1 MRIFKHLLVGLL
13 IIVLS
18 LSTASISAADQS
30 KSAAGSNRQSQTIVQ
45 QNEKITS
52 GVEAKTAKKNTKK
65 KAKKLAVKK
74 SVKKSVK
81 KKAVKKVKKS
91 VKKKKVVKK
100 VKKAKVVKKA
110 AKKKAVQ
117 KPAKKTPAK
126 ATAKAATKTAVKAPA
141 KATTKTTAKAPA
153 SQPAAAQA
161 QPAASGQYNGSVEQ
175 QIVNLVNN
183 VRTQNGLQPL
193 QVKPELQNSARQWS
207 QQQFSNG
214 AMSHGMMNFSRN
226 TVAGQNV
233 AYAKGDVNYFGWD
246 QIWSAQATM
255 DGWMNSPDHRAN
267 ILKPEYKYIGV
278 GVVYGQKNGSSD
290 GWAFFTQDFSD

>member
-1 MRIFKHLLVGLL
+1 MRIFKNLLVGLL
-13 IIVLS
+13 IVVLS

-30 KSAAGSNRQSQTIVQ
+30 KSAAGSNKQSQPIVQ

-52 GVEAKTAKKNTKK
+52 GVEAKSVKKHAKK
-65 KAKKLAVKK
+65 KAKKPVVKK
-74 SVKKSVK
+74 RIKKSVK
-81 KKAVKKVKKS
+81 KKAVKKAKKS
-91 VKKKKVVKK
+91 VKKKKAVKK
-100 VKKAKVVKKA
+100 VKKAVKKAKVVKK
-110 AKKKAVQ
+110 KAVH
-117 KPAKKTPAK
+117 KAVKKTPVK
-126 ATAKAATKTAVKAPA
+126 KAPA
-141 KATTKTTAKAPA
+141 KAPVQAQTPAP
-153 SQPAAAQA
+153 

-183 VRTQNGLQPL
+183 VRAQNGLQAL
-193 QVKPELQNSARQWS
+193 QVKPELQNFARQWS

-255 DGWMNSPDHRAN
+255 DGWMNSPGHRAN

-278 GVVYGQKNGSSD
+278 GVVYGQKNGSSE

>member
-1 MRIFKHLLVGLL
+1 VRIFKHLLVGLL
-13 IIVLS
+13 IVVLS

-30 KSAAGSNRQSQTIVQ
+30 KSAAVSNKQSQPIVQ

-52 GVEAKTAKKNTKK
+52 GVEAKTVKKQAKKKTKR
-65 KAKKLAVKK
+65 LAVKK
-74 SVKKSVK
+74 SIKKSVK
-81 KKAVKKVKKS
+81 HKAAKKAKKS
-91 VKKKKVVKK
+91 VKKKKAVKK
-100 VKKAKVVKKA
+100 VKKAKVVKK
-110 AKKKAVQ
+110 KAVH
-117 KPAKKTPAK
+117 K
-126 ATAKAATKTAVKAPA
+126 AVKKAPA
-141 KATTKTTAKAPA
+141 HATAQAPA
-153 SQPAAAQA
+153 SQPAT
-161 QPAASGQYNGSVEQ
+161 SGQYNGSVEQ
-175 QIVNLVNN
+175 QIVDLVNN
-183 VRTQNGLQPL
+183 VRAQNGLQAL
-193 QVKPELQNSARQWS
+193 QIKPELQNFARQWS

-233 AYAKGDVNYFGWD
+233 AYSKGDVNYFGWD

-255 DGWMNSPDHRAN
+255 DGWMNSPGHRAN

>member
-13 IIVLS
+13 IVVLS

-30 KSAAGSNRQSQTIVQ
+30 KSAAGSNKQSQPIVQ

-52 GVEAKTAKKNTKK
+52 GVEAKTVKKHAKK
-65 KAKKLAVKK
+65 KAKKAAAKKSIKK
-74 SVKKSVK
+74 SVKHKAA
-81 KKAVKKVKKS
+81 KKAKKS
-91 VKKKKVVKK
+91 VKKKKTVKK
-100 VKKAKVVKKA
+100 VKKAKVVKK
-110 AKKKAVQ
+110 V
-117 KPAKKTPAK
+117 AKKTPAK
-126 ATAKAATKTAVKAPA
+126 
-141 KATTKTTAKAPA
+141 TTAQAPA

-183 VRTQNGLQPL
+183 VRAQNGLQAL
-193 QVKPELQNSARQWS
+193 QVKPELQNFARQWS

-255 DGWMNSPDHRAN
+255 DGWMNSPGHRAN